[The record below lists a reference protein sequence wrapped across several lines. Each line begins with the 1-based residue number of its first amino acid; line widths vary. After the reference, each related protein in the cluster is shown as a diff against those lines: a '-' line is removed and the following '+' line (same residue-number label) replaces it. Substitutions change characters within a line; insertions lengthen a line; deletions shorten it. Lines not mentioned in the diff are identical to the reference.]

1 MKKIYSMILA
11 VCLLSSLT
19 ACGDDDD
26 NQSSLNLSG
35 DCLVEELVLNGQYRA
50 TVITEKRL
58 LKVKVP
64 ATFTAKGDMEITSLK
79 LSTGATANYRV
90 GDHINLNAGRPLRVV
105 NGDRYLEYQLSVR
118 NDEAV
123 LKNFLLE
130 GVKGAIDEATK
141 TVKVSVTKNSGIN
154 ISSATFYVECS
165 EDAVCD
171 PASGTKA
178 NFSSPVQLTLTD
190 NTAVS
195 VYTVTVDV
203 IENPLALFVGE
214 AATIEDLN
222 DEEKAA
228 AKHMLANI
236 PGSAYASWSDISS
249 GNMSTSNCKF
259 IFWHL
264 HSPSYASYSNF
275 ADGESK
281 AMLAVVKMKELWDS
295 GVGFLLSRSAV
306 NYAIALGAQPDDAF
320 PNNVWG
326 GSGETGKQMSVSE
339 IWTFSVFDPTHPL
352 WQNLKHQPGAPD
364 DQVCTLDADYTIC
377 NTTSQFRLSTAE
389 YADRAAVES
398 KTGGRALIGH
408 SGEIAGWE
416 LKSKNGTFGKGGV
429 ICIGSGLF
437 DWYSPT
443 DYVSVYHDNMDTILL
458 NAYQYLGK
466 D

>member
-1 MKKIYSMILA
+1 MKTIYSIILA
-11 VCLLSSLT
+11 VCLMGSLT

-35 DCLVEELVLNGQYRA
+35 DCLVEELILNHQYRA

-64 ATFTAKGDMEITSLK
+64 ATFTGKGDMEITSLR
-79 LSTGATANYRV
+79 LSPGATANYQV
-90 GDHINLNAGRPLRVV
+90 GDHLNLNAGRPLRVV

-118 NDEAV
+118 NDEAI

-154 ISSATFYVECS
+154 VASATFFVESS

-178 NFSSPVQLTLTD
+178 DFSSPVRITLTD

-195 VYTVTVDV
+195 VYTVTVNV
-203 IENPLALFVGE
+203 IENPVALFVGD

-222 DEEKAA
+222 DEGKAA

-236 PGSAYASWSDISS
+236 PGSAYASWSDIAS
-249 GNMSTSNCKF
+249 GNMSTTNCKF
-259 IFWHL
+259 VFWHL
-264 HSPSYASYSNF
+264 HSPSYSSYSNF
-275 ADGESK
+275 KDAESK
-281 AMLAVVKMKELWDS
+281 AMLAVVKMRELWQS

-306 NYAIALGAQPDDAF
+306 NYAISLGAQPDDAF

-326 GSGETGKQMSVSE
+326 GTGETGKQMSTSE

-352 WQNLKHQPGAPD
+352 WQNLKHQSGAPD
-364 DQVCTLDADYTIC
+364 NQVCTLDADYTIC
-377 NTTSQFRLSTAE
+377 NTTSQLRLSSAE
-389 YADRAAVES
+389 FPDRAAVET
-398 KTGGRALIGH
+398 KLGGRALIGNAN
-408 SGEIAGWE
+408 EVAGWE
-416 LKSKNGTFGKGGV
+416 LKSSNGTFGKGGI

-443 DYVSVYHDNMDTILL
+443 EYVSNYHDNMDAILL